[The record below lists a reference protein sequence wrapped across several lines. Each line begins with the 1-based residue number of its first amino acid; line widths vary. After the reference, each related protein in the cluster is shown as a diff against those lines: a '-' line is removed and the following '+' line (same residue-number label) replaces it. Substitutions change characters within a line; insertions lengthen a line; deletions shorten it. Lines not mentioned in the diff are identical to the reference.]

1 MIISDVSVK
10 RPVFTTVVSILLV
23 AFGAISF
30 TRLPLQELPSLDVP
44 IVSINTI
51 YIGASAEV
59 IETRIT
65 QVIEAQIGGIE
76 GIDRIA
82 STSRNESS
90 SISIV
95 FKLDRD
101 LDAATGDVRD
111 AVSRLGGRLPQDAD
125 TPTVSKMDSDAFA
138 IMWLAMASGS
148 LNQMELGDYYRRYVH
163 DRIAVLEGVAQV
175 MGGEEAIY
183 SMRIWLN
190 RIKLAARSLTVTDV
204 ESALRSQNIEIAA
217 GSIETEATQIPLRIT
232 RLYSAVE
239 DFRRLVIREGPDGH
253 LIRLSEVADVE
264 VAPQNRRL
272 LFRSNGV
279 NRIGIGIVKQ
289 STANA
294 VDVSRVVWAEMEEI
308 KKTLPP
314 EVTLLMSHDS
324 TVFVDH
330 AIQEVLRTLLLAT
343 TLVVLVIFVFLGS
356 IRAAL
361 IPAVVVPVCLI
372 ATFGI
377 LDLFGYTINL
387 MTLLALVLCI
397 GLVVDDS
404 IVVLENVQRRV
415 ETGEPPLV
423 ASYHGARQVA
433 FAVIA
438 TTLVLIAVFSPL
450 IFVQGFVGRVFG
462 SLAVTIVAAV
472 SLSTLLALSLS
483 PMMCSK
489 LLRADKVKRVQA
501 GRIAKFFSRTR
512 AGYVRLLRK
521 VLPHPIIGGGTLVA
535 IVGIIVLLWQLVPK
549 ELAPEEDRGVI
560 NAQVKGPEGASFD
573 FMVKQM
579 GKVEEGLKSYLE
591 NNEAHQ
597 ILLRVPGGW
606 GPNRAMNSGMIMI
619 ILKDWAERDRDG
631 LVIAREISGKLGA
644 IPGIFGFAG
653 MQQGMAGG
661 RGAQIQFVLSG
672 PDYDTVAGW
681 ADLIAARAKQNPG
694 LTRVDTDFKP
704 TKPKFDV
711 DIDRERA
718 AALGV
723 SVQAIG
729 DTLQTMMGSRRVTT
743 YMDRGREYDVILQAR
758 DEDRQAPSDISN
770 IFVRSS
776 RAFRG
781 PLIPL
786 ANLVEINSIAD
797 AADRKRW
804 NRLPAVTISAN
815 LAAGYSMGEA
825 LDYLEQMVAE
835 EIPSGPKID
844 YNGESRRFKKQGS
857 ALMFAFGFA
866 LLVVFLVLA
875 AQFESFIHPFV
886 IMLTVPVAIA
896 GALLG
901 LYFIGSSLN
910 LFSQIGLIILIG
922 IAAKNGILIVEFAN
936 QLRDQGLEFQE
947 ALLTASETRFRPIV
961 MTGVSTSA
969 GSIPLLL
976 ATGAGAGSRITIG
989 IVIFLG
995 VLISTVMTLFIV
1007 PIFYNLLAR
1016 GTGSPG
1022 RIARMLSDYE
1032 RQKTIVGTSTSSTPA
1047 Q

>member
-1 MIISDVSVK
+1 MILSDVSVK
-10 RPVFTTVVSILLV
+10 RPVFATVASILLV

-44 IVSINTI
+44 IVSIGTN
-51 YIGASAEV
+51 YVGASAEV

-65 QVIEAQIGGIE
+65 QVIESQIGGIE
-76 GIDRIA
+76 GIDRIQ
-82 STSRNESS
+82 STSKNESS

-148 LNQMELGDYYRRYVH
+148 LNQMEMGDYYHRYIH
-163 DRIAVLEGVAQV
+163 DRLAVLEGVAQV
-175 MGGEEAIY
+175 MGGAEAIY
-183 SMRIWLN
+183 SMRVWLD
-190 RIKLAARSLTVTDV
+190 RIKLAARGLTVTDV
-204 ESALRSQNIEIAA
+204 ETALRSQNIEIAA
-217 GSIETEATQIPLRIT
+217 GSIETQAIQIPLRIT
-232 RLYSAVE
+232 RLYSAAE

-272 LFRSNGV
+272 MFRSNGD

-314 EVTLLMSHDS
+314 ELTLLMSHDS
-324 TVFVDH
+324 TVFVDR

-343 TLVVLVIFVFLGS
+343 ALVVLVIFAFLGS
-356 IRAAL
+356 VRAAL
-361 IPAVVVPVCLI
+361 IPAIVVPVCLI
-372 ATFGI
+372 ATFGV
-377 LDLFGYTINL
+377 LDLFDYTINL

-404 IVVLENVQRRV
+404 IVVLENIQRRV
-415 ETGEPPLV
+415 EAGEPPIV
-423 ASYHGARQVA
+423 ASFHGARQVA

-438 TTLVLIAVFSPL
+438 TTLVLVAVFTPL
-450 IFVQGFVGRVFG
+450 IFVEGFVGRVFG
-462 SLAVTIVAAV
+462 SLGVTIVAAV

-489 LLRADKVKRVQA
+489 LLRADKVKRAQA
-501 GRIAKFFSRTR
+501 RPMARFFERAKAS
-512 AGYVRLLRK
+512 YVRLLGK
-521 VLPHPIIGGGTLVA
+521 ILPHPMIGGAVLVL
-535 IVGIIVLLWQLVPK
+535 IVGLIVLLWQLVPK

-573 FMVKQM
+573 FMVRQM
-579 GKVEEGLKSYLE
+579 GKAEKSLKGYLD
-591 NNEAHQ
+591 NGEAHQ
-597 ILLRVPGGW
+597 IMLRVPGGW
-606 GPNRAMNSGMIMI
+606 GPNRTMNSGMIMM
-619 ILKDWAERDRDG
+619 ILNDWSDRDRDG
-631 LVIAREISGKLGA
+631 LIIAREVSGKLRQ
-644 IPGIFGFAG
+644 IPGLFGFAG
-653 MQQGMAGG
+653 MEQGMAGSWG
-661 RGAQIQFVLSG
+661 PQIQLVLSG
-672 PDYDTVAGW
+672 PDYETVAGW
-681 ADLIAARAKQNPG
+681 ADQIAARAKQNPG
-694 LTRVDTDFKP
+694 LMRVDTDFKP

-723 SVQAIG
+723 SVQTIG

-758 DEDRQAPSDISN
+758 DEDRQTPSDISN

-804 NRLPAVTISAN
+804 NRLPAVTVSAN
-815 LAAGYSMGEA
+815 LSDGYSMGEA
-825 LDYLEQMVAE
+825 LEFLEGVVAE
-835 EIPSGPKID
+835 EVPSGPKID
-844 YNGESRRFKKQGS
+844 YNGESRRFKEQGG
-857 ALMFAFGFA
+857 ALFFTFGFA

-901 LYFIGSSLN
+901 LYLVGSSLN
-910 LFSQIGLIILIG
+910 LYSQIGLVILIG

-936 QLRDQGLEFQE
+936 QLRDQGLEFKE

-969 GSIPLLL
+969 GAIPLLL
-976 ATGAGAGSRITIG
+976 ATGAGAGSRVTIG

-995 VLISTVMTLFIV
+995 VLISTFMTLFIV

-1022 RIARMLSDYE
+1022 RIAHILSDYE
-1032 RQKTIVGTSTSSTPA
+1032 REKALVGAGASSTPA
-1047 Q
+1047 E

>member
-1 MIISDVSVK
+1 
-10 RPVFTTVVSILLV
+10 
-23 AFGAISF
+23 
-30 TRLPLQELPSLDVP
+30 
-44 IVSINTI
+44 
-51 YIGASAEV
+51 
-59 IETRIT
+59 
-65 QVIEAQIGGIE
+65 
-76 GIDRIA
+76 
-82 STSRNESS
+82 
-90 SISIV
+90 
-95 FKLDRD
+95 
-101 LDAATGDVRD
+101 
-111 AVSRLGGRLPQDAD
+111 
-125 TPTVSKMDSDAFA
+125 
-138 IMWLAMASGS
+138 
-148 LNQMELGDYYRRYVH
+148 
-163 DRIAVLEGVAQV
+163 
-175 MGGEEAIY
+175 
-183 SMRIWLN
+183 
-190 RIKLAARSLTVTDV
+190 
-204 ESALRSQNIEIAA
+204 
-217 GSIETEATQIPLRIT
+217 
-232 RLYSAVE
+232 
-239 DFRRLVIREGPDGH
+239 
-253 LIRLSEVADVE
+253 
-264 VAPQNRRL
+264 
-272 LFRSNGV
+272 
-279 NRIGIGIVKQ
+279 
-289 STANA
+289 
-294 VDVSRVVWAEMEEI
+294 
-308 KKTLPP
+308 
-314 EVTLLMSHDS
+314 
-324 TVFVDH
+324 
-330 AIQEVLRTLLLAT
+330 
-343 TLVVLVIFVFLGS
+343 
-356 IRAAL
+356 
-361 IPAVVVPVCLI
+361 
-372 ATFGI
+372 
-377 LDLFGYTINL
+377 
-387 MTLLALVLCI
+387 
-397 GLVVDDS
+397 
-404 IVVLENVQRRV
+404 
-415 ETGEPPLV
+415 
-423 ASYHGARQVA
+423 
-433 FAVIA
+433 
-438 TTLVLIAVFSPL
+438 
-450 IFVQGFVGRVFG
+450 
-462 SLAVTIVAAV
+462 
-472 SLSTLLALSLS
+472 
-483 PMMCSK
+483 
-489 LLRADKVKRVQA
+489 
-501 GRIAKFFSRTR
+501 
-512 AGYVRLLRK
+512 
-521 VLPHPIIGGGTLVA
+521 
-535 IVGIIVLLWQLVPK
+535 
-549 ELAPEEDRGVI
+549 
-560 NAQVKGPEGASFD
+560 
-573 FMVKQM
+573 
-579 GKVEEGLKSYLE
+579 
-591 NNEAHQ
+591 
-597 ILLRVPGGW
+597 
-606 GPNRAMNSGMIMI
+606 MNSGMIMI